1 MGTHTPTHTEEKNY
15 QVYSP
20 NVILEAGLWVFFF
33 FFYVFVHF
41 SNFLWCLPIAY
52 GHFQVYKRVEAII
65 KQIPRL
71 LTQLQQQANIL
82 AILCNITS

>member
-1 MGTHTPTHTEEKNY
+1 MGTHTPTHKEEKKY

-41 SNFLWCLPIAY
+41 SNFL
-52 GHFQVYKRVEAII
+52 
-65 KQIPRL
+65 
-71 LTQLQQQANIL
+71 
-82 AILCNITS
+82 

>member
-41 SNFLWCLPIAY
+41 SNFL
-52 GHFQVYKRVEAII
+52 
-65 KQIPRL
+65 
-71 LTQLQQQANIL
+71 
-82 AILCNITS
+82 